1 MAETGSVQNAVGN
14 NIYPDLVLTASL
26 NYSMSVVVLSQTP
39 TCYDGQTLK
48 ITTWLS
54 M

>member
-14 NIYPDLVLTASL
+14 NVYPDLVLTVSQ
-26 NYSMSVVVLSQTP
+26 NYSTNEVVLNRTP
-39 TCYDGQTLK
+39 TCNDGQTLK
-48 ITTWLS
+48 IIIWLS